1 MMTMNG
7 LDDKKIISALRCP
20 LCGEKM
26 RVHRD
31 VGTSIVCEG
40 KRTHCYDVSASGY
53 VNLCAPT
60 QSGGGDSKS
69 AVRSRTAFLDCG
81 YYEPVASALKS
92 ICEKYSSKENILIDA
107 GCGDGYYSSFF
118 AEAGFS
124 TFGIDLSKFAAD
136 AAAKRAKR
144 CANKNAFY
152 ATASV
157 FEIPVFDGTADVVTN
172 IFAPCAENE
181 FKRVLVDNGVLVV
194 AYAGEEHLLGLKEA
208 IYENARVNDGRADL
222 PTDMTLVEN
231 IRVKYSVTLDSNEKI
246 LNLFAMTPYYWKT
259 SVSDAEKLKEID
271 RLTTGVDII
280 IAVYRK

>member
-1 MMTMNG
+1 MTMNI
-7 LDDKKIISALRCP
+7 LDNKKIIDALRCP

-26 RVHRD
+26 RVRTD
-31 VGTSIVCEG
+31 ASTSIVCVG

-53 VNLCAPT
+53 VNLCAPP

-69 AVRSRTAFLDCG
+69 AVRSRTAFLDSG
-81 YYEPVASALKS
+81 YYEPVARALKS
-92 ICEKYSSKENILIDA
+92 TCEKYSNKENLLIDA
-107 GCGDGYYSSFF
+107 GCGEGYYSSFF
-118 AEAGFS
+118 AESGFP

-136 AAAKRAKR
+136 AAAKRSKR
-144 CANKNAFY
+144 CSYKNIFF

-181 FKRVLVDNGVLVV
+181 FKRVLKDNGVLVV

-222 PTDMTLVEN
+222 PTDMTFVEET
-231 IRVKYSVTLDSNEKI
+231 RVKYSVTLDSTEKI

-259 SVSDAEKLKEID
+259 SVSDAEKLKNLD
-271 RLTTGVDII
+271 RLTTDVDII

>member
-1 MMTMNG
+1 MKA
-7 LDDKKIISALRCP
+7 LEDKKIIDALRCP
-20 LCGEKM
+20 LCGEKV
-26 RVHRD
+26 RVRTD
-31 VGTSIVCEG
+31 VSTSIVCEG

-60 QSGGGDSKS
+60 QSGGGDAKG

-81 YYEPVASALKS
+81 YYAPVASALKDV
-92 ICEKYSSKENILIDA
+92 CEKYADKENILIDA
-107 GCGDGYYSSFF
+107 GCGEGYYSSFF

-124 TFGIDLSKFAAD
+124 VFGIDLSKFAAD

-144 CANKNAFY
+144 ASYKNAFF

-157 FEIPVFDGTADVVTN
+157 FEIPVFDGTAGVLTN

-181 FKRVLVDNGVLVV
+181 FKRVLKDDGVLVV
-194 AYAGEEHLLGLKEA
+194 AYAGEEHLLGLKKA

-222 PTDMTLVEN
+222 PLGMTLLEE

-259 SVSDAEKLKEID
+259 SVSDAEKLKGID
-271 RLTTGVDII
+271 RLTTDVDII
-280 IAVYRK
+280 IAAYRK

>member
-1 MMTMNG
+1 MTMKA
-7 LDDKKIISALRCP
+7 LEDKKIIKALRCP
-20 LCGEKM
+20 LCGERM
-26 RVHRD
+26 RVRTD
-31 VGTSIVCEG
+31 VSTSIVCEG

-60 QSGGGDSKS
+60 QSGGGDAKG

-81 YYEPVASALKS
+81 YYEPVANALKGV
-92 ICEKYSSKENILIDA
+92 CEKYADKENILIDA
-107 GCGDGYYSSFF
+107 GCGEGYYSSFF
-118 AEAGFS
+118 AEAGFDV
-124 TFGIDLSKFAAD
+124 FGIDLSKFAAD

-144 CANKNAFY
+144 ASYENAFF

-157 FEIPVFDGTADVVTN
+157 FEIPVFDGTAGALTN

-181 FKRVLVDNGVLVV
+181 FKRVLKDGGVLVV

-208 IYENARVNDGRADL
+208 IYESARVNDGRADL
-222 PTDMTLVEN
+222 PTDMALLEE

-259 SVSDAEKLKEID
+259 SVSDAEKLKDID
-271 RLTTGVDII
+271 RLTTDVDII